1 VQVTASSHFKN
12 DLGLDSLDAVELVM
26 VFEDEFVIEIPD
38 REQSVAFFCGISA
51 SKTYR
56 SAEN

>member
-38 REQSVAFFCGISA
+38 REQSVAFFLRDIGI
-51 SKTYR
+51 KNIQKR
-56 SAEN
+56 